1 MAFRRER
8 KMKQLNN
15 VVEALNIMADLYY
28 KCTVN
33 HARVFL
39 YVAAH
44 RDEII
49 ETRDLVAILNIT
61 QSSLNRT
68 IRSMAHRSYLK
79 EEGLGILE
87 LKTSPE
93 DERQRIVTLTP
104 KGLELAMRM
113 ESKIYGK

>member
-1 MAFRRER
+1 
-8 KMKQLNN
+8 MKQLSN
-15 VVEALNIMADLYY
+15 VVDALKLMSDVYY
-28 KCTVN
+28 KSTVN

-39 YVAAH
+39 YIAAH

-49 ETRDLVAILNIT
+49 ETRDLVAILDIT

-68 IRSMAHRSYLK
+68 IRSMAHKSYLK
-79 EEGLGILE
+79 EEGMNIVKLDM
-87 LKTSPE
+87 SPE

-113 ESKIYGK
+113 ERVIYEK